1 MKERSAMLNT
11 KFMTVQEA
19 AKYLGVSRAKIST
32 MLKQGDLTA
41 VVNPLNQ
48 RQKLIE
54 ISQLT
59 QFKNFLKG
67 PSEETEEER
76 DVIQQAFREGEAE
89 MKAGTLYSLDDI
101 MNQAAKILASSEK
114 FSQSNK
120 AKV

>member
-1 MKERSAMLNT
+1 MLNT

-19 AKYLGVSRAKIST
+19 AKYLEVSRAKIST
-32 MLKQGDLTA
+32 MLKQGELTA

-54 ISQLT
+54 VSQLT
-59 QFKNFLKG
+59 QFKNFLEG
-67 PSEETEEER
+67 PGEETEEER
-76 DVIQQAFREGEAE
+76 EEIRQAFREGEAE

-114 FSQSNK
+114 FSQSSK